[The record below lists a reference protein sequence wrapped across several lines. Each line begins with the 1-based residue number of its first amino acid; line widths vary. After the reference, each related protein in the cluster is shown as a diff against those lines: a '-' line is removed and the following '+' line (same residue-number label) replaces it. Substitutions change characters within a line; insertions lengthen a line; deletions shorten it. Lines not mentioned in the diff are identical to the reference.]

1 MIKATKE
8 ILNSYNELFEKR
20 KQEIL
25 NTKDSLKITGTA
37 YYVSNSGDDKN
48 DGKSENT
55 PWKSFDR
62 VSNADLKS
70 GDGVFFKRGDI
81 FRGSLNAKSGV
92 SYGAYGEGEKPKFYA
107 SDKPLN
113 QKDLWE

>member
-8 ILNSYNELFEKR
+8 ILNSYNDLFERR

-37 YYVSNSGDDKN
+37 YYVSNSGDDNN

-55 PWKSFDR
+55 PLR
-62 VSNADLKS
+62 
-70 GDGVFFKRGDI
+70 
-81 FRGSLNAKSGV
+81 
-92 SYGAYGEGEKPKFYA
+92 FYI
-107 SDKPLN
+107 SIPTIYHNPTVLSTVI
-113 QKDLWE
+113 LI

>member
-25 NTKDSLKITGTA
+25 NTKDSLSIKGTA
-37 YYVSNSGDDKN
+37 YYVSNSGDDNN

-55 PWKSFDR
+55 PWKSFNR
-62 VSNADLKS
+62 VSSTDLKS
-70 GDGVFFKRGDI
+70 GDGVFFRRGDT
-81 FRGSLNAKSGV
+81 FRGSLKA
-92 SYGAYGEGEKPKFYA
+92 
-107 SDKPLN
+107 N
-113 QKDLWE
+113 QV